1 MSLKMNVNEPHLDE
15 IECEEEE
22 DGSLTL
28 YIPDELVKKV
38 MEFTIINALEGLVKE
53 YENNKGN

>member
-1 MSLKMNVNEPHLDE
+1 MSVNKLHLDE

-38 MEFTIINALEGLVKE
+38 MEFTIINALEELVKK
-53 YENNKGN
+53 YEKEKTNEE

>member
-1 MSLKMNVNEPHLDE
+1 MDE

-38 MEFTIINALEGLVKE
+38 MEFTIINALEKLVKK
-53 YENNKGN
+53 YEKEKTNEE

>member
-1 MSLKMNVNEPHLDE
+1 MKVNELHLDE

-53 YENNKGN
+53 YEKKGKTNEE

>member
-1 MSLKMNVNEPHLDE
+1 MSVNKLHLDE

-28 YIPDELVKKV
+28 YIPNELVKKV
-38 MEFTIINALEGLVKE
+38 MEFTIINALKGLVEE